1 MAAKPRKPSAKR
13 SPSERLGGRQ
23 VVIDLDTLAS
33 EMSDQTAT
41 SPVSPAAYMPSVPGG
56 RQAGELNG
64 ESAESPQPD
73 AEMMPEAY
81 YPRGAIDVVGSQNA
95 ISIEEKREDTR
106 GRLATIYTVST
117 FIVFILGFIVSILD
131 ALLRNTSIIDN
142 LVKVL
147 PLISGIF
154 LGSLGFVLGYYFRKA
169 EEEK

>member
-13 SPSERLGGRQ
+13 SPSERLGGGQ

-33 EMSDQTAT
+33 EMTDQTVT
-41 SPVSPAAYMPSVPGG
+41 SAAAYMPAVPGG
-56 RQAGELNG
+56 RQAGELDG
-64 ESAESPQPD
+64 ETADSAFPTSE
-73 AEMMPEAY
+73 AMPEEY

-131 ALLRNTSIIDN
+131 ALLRNTSIVDN

-169 EEEK
+169 EEDK